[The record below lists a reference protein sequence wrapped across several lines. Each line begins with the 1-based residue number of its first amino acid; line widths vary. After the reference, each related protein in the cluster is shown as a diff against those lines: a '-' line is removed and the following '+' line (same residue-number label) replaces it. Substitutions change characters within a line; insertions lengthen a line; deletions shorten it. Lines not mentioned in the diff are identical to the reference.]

1 MLIRKGL
8 IAFLLF
14 GFVTVHAQLDLNS
27 VRNAKNYVNNKV
39 STFIIEVKALSDR
52 SNVKNYEPIKPKLEA
67 VTIDKPLTYD
77 ELFKILQ
84 PKFNKTLIN
93 FSGPFSKVDE
103 NSIISKSPEEGAK
116 QLIESAYAILKDKYP
131 NETEEILSQKDG
143 LTTTVTNYFKKNLK
157 VGETTDTFDTDPIEI
172 SKTNDEDE
180 NIVRKEEADAQR
192 SGFFDGFNGWILI
205 SYILLLVF
213 FFYLFRLVMSALDR
227 VEKRKREIE
236 NLRESIEFLGGKSGS
251 SGFTASDIDRK
262 IKSSDKIADLENEIR
277 ALKDKLNQMN
287 SGLSSTNE
295 NTIQSRPVEIAP
307 ANNDVFYMSSPNNN
321 YFPNTAKSSSKDNT
335 VYIFYLTPSKNEAH
349 YEVHTTGASAVE
361 IAKRRENYIKPAC
374 DEENMPTLSTKSI
387 ITKKRGLA
395 KLDGD
400 KWVIL
405 SKAVVRYE

>member
-1 MLIRKGL
+1 MLIRNSL

-14 GFVTVHAQLDLNS
+14 GFLTVHAQLELNS
-27 VRNAKNYVNNKV
+27 VKNAKNYVNNKV

-77 ELFKILQ
+77 ELFKTLQ

-93 FSGPFSKVDE
+93 FSSEYNKVDE
-103 NSIISKSPEEGAK
+103 KALTAKTPEEGAK
-116 QLIESAYAILKDKYP
+116 QLIESAYSILKKNYATEFGELSSKRDNLTLAVTDYFK
-131 NETEEILSQKDG
+131 NNVNVVETKDTIETSQTEVISNGRGEEV
-143 LTTTVTNYFKKNLK
+143 VTNNQ
-157 VGETTDTFDTDPIEI
+157 ETFPQ
-172 SKTNDEDE
+172 S
-180 NIVRKEEADAQR
+180 
-192 SGFFDGFNGWILI
+192 SGFFTGFNGWILI
-205 SYILLLVF
+205 SYLMLVF
-213 FFYLFRLVMSALDR
+213 VLVYLLRFAASVNNRI
-227 VEKRKREIE
+227 ENRKHEIK
-236 NLRESIEFLGGKSGS
+236 NLRETIDFTNGKSGTT
-251 SGFTASDIDRK
+251 GFSASDIERK

-277 ALKDKLNQMN
+277 SLKDKLSQMN
-287 SGLSSTNE
+287 TDSLSTNI
-295 NTIQSRPVEIAP
+295 NMQSRSVESAP

-349 YEVHTTGASAVE
+349 YEVHTTGASALE